1 MSGPHLAICEIENPA
16 PPSTECPT
24 WSLWNLA
31 YLLYAPIKIN
41 IIEDKMSFGVV
52 PMDDCIT
59 VVSDDLTMSPIPDA
73 LSCVSVDDD
82 LSVAIVPDDLTMAAD
97 NDC

>member
-41 IIEDKMSFGVV
+41 IVENSLTFGVV
-52 PMDDCIT
+52 YMDDCIT
-59 VVSDDLTMSPIPDA
+59 VVADDLIMSPVGD
-73 LSCVSVDDD
+73 SVSFSTVDDD
-82 LSVAIVPDDLTMAAD
+82 LNAAIVPDDLIMAAD